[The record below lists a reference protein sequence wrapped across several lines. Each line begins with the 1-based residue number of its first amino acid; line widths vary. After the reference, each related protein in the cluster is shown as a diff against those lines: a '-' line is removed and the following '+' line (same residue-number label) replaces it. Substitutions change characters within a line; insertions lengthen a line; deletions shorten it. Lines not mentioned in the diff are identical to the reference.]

1 MSVTVEYVV
10 PSSLCAG
17 KKIKAGWEL
26 ISVNGVEIRDVL
38 DYQFQIKNEKLT
50 LAFLTDEGKA
60 KKIKLKKR
68 EGDDIGL
75 EFKTYLMDKE
85 ERCTN
90 KCIFCFIDQMPPG
103 MRNSLYFKDDDSRLS
118 FLFGNYITLTN
129 LKDSDIDRIIR
140 LHISPVNVSVHTMN
154 PDLRVS
160 MMKNRFAGSSLS
172 MLKRLAD
179 AEIKLNAQLV
189 LCPGVNDGE
198 ELEFSLSELGK
209 LFPSIQ
215 SIACVP
221 VGLTKYREKLPA
233 LRLYTPE
240 EAKTVIETVDRF
252 GEDFKKKHG
261 TRLAFCADE
270 FYISAKLQL
279 PDEEYYEDYPQLEN
293 GVGLCASMESE
304 FELALSDAE
313 IDSMTG
319 EISLATGVAAHP
331 LIKRLAESAKKKLP
345 NLKINV
351 YAVENDFF
359 GRSIT
364 VAGLITGKDLIEQL
378 KGKKLGK
385 TLLIPSVMLKADED
399 VFLDDVTLEQASD
412 ELGVKVVPVINDGGA
427 LFDAIINNGGEN
439 E

>member
-17 KKIKAGWEL
+17 KKVRPGWEL
-26 ISVNGVEIRDVL
+26 ISVNGAEIRDVL

-60 KKIKLKKR
+60 KKIKLRKR

-85 ERCTN
+85 EHCTN

-103 MRNSLYFKDDDSRLS
+103 MRSSLYFKDDDSRLS

-154 PDLRVS
+154 PELRVS

-240 EAKTVIETVDRF
+240 EAKIVIDTVDRF

-270 FYISAKLQL
+270 FYISAKLPL
-279 PDEEYYEDYPQLEN
+279 PGEEYYEDYPQLEN

-304 FELALSDAE
+304 FELALSGAE
-313 IDSMTG
+313 IDPLPG
-319 EISLATGVAAHP
+319 EISLATGVAAYP
-331 LIKRLAESAKKKLP
+331 FIKKLSESAKEKLP
-345 NLKINV
+345 NMKFNV

-364 VAGLITGKDLIEQL
+364 VAGLITGRDLIDQL
-378 KGKKLGK
+378 NGKSLGK
-385 TLLIPSVMLKADED
+385 ALLIPSVMLKADED

-412 ELGVKVVPVINDGGA
+412 ELGVDVVPVMNDGGA
-427 LFDAIINNGGEN
+427 LFDALINYGGEN

>member
-319 EISLATGVAAHP
+319 EISLATGVAAYP

-427 LFDAIINNGGEN
+427 LFDAIINYGGEN